1 MRKILKSIEWPVK
14 WPAKQNVERKE
25 QIMEKQV
32 VVIKDVV
39 GSANWIQVA
48 DGTKVYEQI
57 LPALKDG
64 KNVELSFSGRTFVI
78 TAFLNAAIG
87 KLYNGQFSDEDI
99 ARLTYADTD
108 ASDMDKI
115 NRVVANAKVYYKN
128 NPEFRDKLFQ
138 REAES

>member
-1 MRKILKSIEWPVK
+1 
-14 WPAKQNVERKE
+14 
-25 QIMEKQV
+25 MEKQV

-115 NRVVANAKVYYKN
+115 NRVVADAKVYYKN